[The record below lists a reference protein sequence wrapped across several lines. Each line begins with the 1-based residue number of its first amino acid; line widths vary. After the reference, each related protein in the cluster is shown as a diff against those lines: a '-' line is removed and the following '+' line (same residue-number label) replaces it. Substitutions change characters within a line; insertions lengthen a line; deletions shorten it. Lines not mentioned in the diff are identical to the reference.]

1 MKGICYAIARK
12 QYTRSNKEGLMKRQ
26 TLVCYLI
33 FALCVFHFLIPHVV
47 FGNEDSPAEKVFE
60 KHKVTLQRTDVQ
72 NALNVFNTPEAQ
84 TRLTLANMN
93 RVSADPE
100 FLKELVPEIDD
111 SFITLLKED
120 TEVQALFN
128 DVDFQTL
135 LQDPEALGELTGL
148 SKAGWIE
155 LFIRKFPSLALF
167 LIIAVTLYT
176 LGKGAD
182 WLVDEAVM
190 LSTRWGLGKAVIG
203 ATIVSIGTTTPEA
216 AVSVLS
222 AIQGKPGLAL
232 GNAVGSI
239 ICDTGL
245 ILGLASLIAPLPLNR
260 ELASRL
266 SNVQV
271 GAGILLVVGCFPW
284 TSPAKVFMDGGTLHQ
299 LVGVVFVILLGLYI
313 WQSIRWASATGANA
327 DSDETTAAEATGAVG
342 TLMKLIGAIV
352 IIVISAQILIPSV
365 SIMAER
371 IGVPQHIISAT
382 LVAFGTSLPELVTA
396 ITAVRR
402 GHGELAV
409 GNIIGADILN
419 VLFVA
424 GVSAAATSEG
434 LKAEV
439 QFFQFLFPAM
449 LFILIVFRCGIF
461 VSGDQLKRP
470 FGVVLVATWILVTIL
485 SYVLSIEMH

>member
-1 MKGICYAIARK
+1 ME
-12 QYTRSNKEGLMKRQ
+12 Q
-26 TLVCYLI
+26 
-33 FALCVFHFLIPHVV
+33 
-47 FGNEDSPAEKVFE
+47 
-60 KHKVTLQRTDVQ
+60 
-72 NALNVFNTPEAQ
+72 
-84 TRLTLANMN
+84 
-93 RVSADPE
+93 
-100 FLKELVPEIDD
+100 
-111 SFITLLKED
+111 
-120 TEVQALFN
+120 
-128 DVDFQTL
+128 
-135 LQDPEALGELTGL
+135 
-148 SKAGWIE
+148 WIE
-155 LFIRKFPSLALF
+155 HLIIGLPSIVLF

-182 WLVDEAVM
+182 WLVDEAVA

-222 AIQGKPGLAL
+222 ALQGKPGLAL

-260 ELASRL
+260 QLTSRL

-271 GAGILLVVGCFPW
+271 GAGILLVLGCFPW
-284 TSPAKVFMDGGTLHQ
+284 TSPAKVFTQGGVLAQ
-299 LVGVVFVILLGLYI
+299 LVGVVFVILLALYI
-313 WQSIRWASATGANA
+313 WQSIRWAGSMPSDAESAEEAHAEEGNA
-327 DSDETTAAEATGAVG
+327 FG
-342 TLMKLIGAIV
+342 TLVKLIVSIA
-352 IIVISAQILIPSV
+352 IIVVSAQILIPTVSV
-365 SIMAER
+365 MAER
-371 IGVPQHIISAT
+371 IGVPKHIISAT

-396 ITAVRR
+396 MTAVRR

-424 GVSAAATSEG
+424 GVSAAATQGG
-434 LKAEV
+434 LQADG

-470 FGVVLVATWILVTIL
+470 FGIVLVATWLLVTIL
-485 SYVLSIEMH
+485 SYLLSVEMH

>member
-1 MKGICYAIARK
+1 ME
-12 QYTRSNKEGLMKRQ
+12 Q
-26 TLVCYLI
+26 
-33 FALCVFHFLIPHVV
+33 
-47 FGNEDSPAEKVFE
+47 
-60 KHKVTLQRTDVQ
+60 
-72 NALNVFNTPEAQ
+72 
-84 TRLTLANMN
+84 
-93 RVSADPE
+93 
-100 FLKELVPEIDD
+100 
-111 SFITLLKED
+111 
-120 TEVQALFN
+120 
-128 DVDFQTL
+128 
-135 LQDPEALGELTGL
+135 
-148 SKAGWIE
+148 WIE
-155 LFIRKFPSLALF
+155 HLLVGLPSLALF

-182 WLVDEAVM
+182 WLVDEAVI
-190 LSTRWGLGKAVIG
+190 LSSRWGLGKAVIG

-260 ELASRL
+260 QLASRL

-271 GAGILLVVGCFPW
+271 GAGILLVLGCFPW
-284 TSPAKVFMDGGTLHQ
+284 TSPAKVFTQGGILPQ
-299 LVGVVFVILLGLYI
+299 LVGVIFVILLALYI
-313 WQSIRWASATGANA
+313 WQSIRWASSMPSDAESTEGA
-327 DSDETTAAEATGAVG
+327 DEEEEAGAFG
-342 TLMKLIGAIV
+342 TLLKLIGSIA
-352 IIVISAQILIPSV
+352 IIVVSAQILIPAV

-371 IGVPQHIISAT
+371 IGVPKHIISAT

-424 GVSAAATSEG
+424 GVSASATPGG
-434 LKAEV
+434 LQADG

-470 FGVVLVATWILVTIL
+470 FGVVLVATWFLVTIL
-485 SYVLSIEMH
+485 SYVFSIKMH

>member
-1 MKGICYAIARK
+1 ME
-12 QYTRSNKEGLMKRQ
+12 Q
-26 TLVCYLI
+26 
-33 FALCVFHFLIPHVV
+33 
-47 FGNEDSPAEKVFE
+47 
-60 KHKVTLQRTDVQ
+60 
-72 NALNVFNTPEAQ
+72 
-84 TRLTLANMN
+84 
-93 RVSADPE
+93 
-100 FLKELVPEIDD
+100 
-111 SFITLLKED
+111 
-120 TEVQALFN
+120 
-128 DVDFQTL
+128 
-135 LQDPEALGELTGL
+135 
-148 SKAGWIE
+148 WIE
-155 LFIRKFPSLALF
+155 QLVNGLASPFLF
-167 LIIAVTLYT
+167 LIIVVTLYT

-182 WLVDEAVM
+182 WLVDEAVV
-190 LSTRWGLGKAVIG
+190 LSSRWGMGKAVIG

-245 ILGLASLIAPLPLNR
+245 ILGLASLIAPLQFNR
-260 ELASRL
+260 QLASKL

-284 TSPAKVFMDGGTLHQ
+284 TSPAKVFSQGGTLPQ
-299 LVGVVFVILLGLYI
+299 LIGFVFIVLLGLYV
-313 WQSIRWASATGANA
+313 WQSIRWAASITDEPNENGDEPEDASANSFAILA
-327 DSDETTAAEATGAVG
+327 
-342 TLMKLIGAIV
+342 KLIGSIA

-365 SIMAER
+365 SVIAQR
-371 IGVPQHIISAT
+371 IGVPKHIISAT

-424 GVSAAATSEG
+424 GVSAAATPGG
-434 LKAEV
+434 LQADG

-461 VSGDQLKRP
+461 VSGNQLKRP
-470 FGVVLVATWILVTIL
+470 FGIVLVGTWLAVTIL
-485 SYVLSIEMH
+485 SYILSIEMH

>member
-1 MKGICYAIARK
+1 MKK
-12 QYTRSNKEGLMKRQ
+12 H

-33 FALCVFHFLIPHVV
+33 FIVGVFHSLVPHVV
-47 FGNEDSPAEKVFE
+47 FGSEDSSAEQIFE
-60 KHKVTLQRTDVQ
+60 NHKSTLQRTEIQKVLDVFK
-72 NALNVFNTPEAQ
+72 ASEVH
-84 TRLTLANMN
+84 TRLTSENMSS
-93 RVSADPE
+93 VSANPE
-100 FLKELVPEIDD
+100 VLKELVPEVDD
-111 SFITLLKED
+111 SFITLLKAD
-120 TEVQALFN
+120 AKVQALFN
-128 DVDFQTL
+128 DAEFQAL
-135 LQDPEALGELTGL
+135 LQDREALEALIGL
-148 SKAGWIE
+148 ANAGWIE
-155 LFIRKFPSLALF
+155 LLVGTFPSLVLF
-167 LIIAVTLYT
+167 LIIAVTLFT

-182 WLVDEAVM
+182 WLVDEAVD

-222 AIQGKPGLAL
+222 ALQGKPGLAL

-260 ELASRL
+260 QLASRL

-271 GAGILLVVGCFPW
+271 GAGILLVAGCFPW
-284 TSPAKVFMDGGTLHQ
+284 TSPAKVFTQGGVLAQ
-299 LVGVVFVILLGLYI
+299 LVGVVFVVLLALYI
-313 WQSIRWASATGANA
+313 WQSIRWAGSMPSDTESTEDTDVEAGNA
-327 DSDETTAAEATGAVG
+327 FGILV
-342 TLMKLIGAIV
+342 KLILAIA
-352 IIVISAQILIPSV
+352 IIVVSAQILIPAVSV
-365 SIMAER
+365 MAER
-371 IGVPQHIISAT
+371 IGVPKHIISAT

-424 GVSAAATSEG
+424 GVSAAATQGG
-434 LKAEV
+434 LQADG

-470 FGVVLVATWILVTIL
+470 FGIVLVATWILVTIL

>member
-1 MKGICYAIARK
+1 MEQWITELI
-12 QYTRSNKEGLMKRQ
+12 SGLH
-26 TLVCYLI
+26 TLV
-33 FALCVFHFLIPHVV
+33 
-47 FGNEDSPAEKVFE
+47 
-60 KHKVTLQRTDVQ
+60 
-72 NALNVFNTPEAQ
+72 
-84 TRLTLANMN
+84 
-93 RVSADPE
+93 
-100 FLKELVPEIDD
+100 
-111 SFITLLKED
+111 
-120 TEVQALFN
+120 
-128 DVDFQTL
+128 
-135 LQDPEALGELTGL
+135 
-148 SKAGWIE
+148 
-155 LFIRKFPSLALF
+155 LF
-167 LIIAVTLYT
+167 LIIAVMLYT

-182 WLVDEAVM
+182 WLVDEAVT

-271 GAGILLVVGCFPW
+271 GAGILLVIGCFPW
-284 TSPAKVFMDGGTLHQ
+284 TSPAKVFMEGGTLHQ
-299 LVGVVFVILLGLYI
+299 LVGVSFVVLLGLYI

-327 DSDETTAAEATGAVG
+327 DSDEVTAGEETGAAG
-342 TLMKLIGAIV
+342 TLMKLISSIA

-365 SIMAER
+365 RIMAER
-371 IGVPQHIISAT
+371 IGVPDHIISAT
-382 LVAFGTSLPELVTA
+382 LVALGTSLPELVTA

-402 GHGELAV
+402 GQGELAV

-470 FGVVLVATWILVTIL
+470 FGVVLVATWVLVTIL

>member
-1 MKGICYAIARK
+1 M
-12 QYTRSNKEGLMKRQ
+12 E
-26 TLVCYLI
+26 
-33 FALCVFHFLIPHVV
+33 H
-47 FGNEDSPAEKVFE
+47 
-60 KHKVTLQRTDVQ
+60 
-72 NALNVFNTPEAQ
+72 
-84 TRLTLANMN
+84 
-93 RVSADPE
+93 
-100 FLKELVPEIDD
+100 
-111 SFITLLKED
+111 
-120 TEVQALFN
+120 
-128 DVDFQTL
+128 
-135 LQDPEALGELTGL
+135 
-148 SKAGWIE
+148 WIE
-155 LFIRKFPSLALF
+155 SLIIGLASPILF

-203 ATIVSIGTTTPEA
+203 ATIVSIGTTTPEL

-222 AIQGKPGLAL
+222 ALQGKPGLAL

-260 ELASRL
+260 QLASRL

-284 TSPAKVFMDGGTLHQ
+284 TSPAQVFTQGGTLPQ
-299 LVGVVFVILLGLYI
+299 LVGVVFVVLLGLYI
-313 WQSIRWASATGANA
+313 WQSIRWAGAMP
-327 DSDETTAAEATGAVG
+327 SESAEASEADGEPAGSTFL
-342 TLMKLIGAIV
+342 TLMKLIGSIA
-352 IIVISAQILIPSV
+352 IIVVSAQILIPCVSV
-365 SIMAER
+365 MAER
-371 IGVPQHIISAT
+371 LGVPKHIISAT

-424 GVSAAATSEG
+424 GVSASATQGG
-434 LKAEV
+434 LQADG

-449 LFILIVFRCGIF
+449 VFILIVFRCGIL

-470 FGVVLVATWILVTIL
+470 FGVILVATWLLVTAL
-485 SYVLSIEMH
+485 SYLLSVDMAH

>member
-1 MKGICYAIARK
+1 MEQWIE
-12 QYTRSNKEGLMKRQ
+12 Q
-26 TLVCYLI
+26 LV
-33 FALCVFHFLIPHVV
+33 
-47 FGNEDSPAEKVFE
+47 
-60 KHKVTLQRTDVQ
+60 
-72 NALNVFNTPEAQ
+72 
-84 TRLTLANMN
+84 
-93 RVSADPE
+93 
-100 FLKELVPEIDD
+100 
-111 SFITLLKED
+111 
-120 TEVQALFN
+120 
-128 DVDFQTL
+128 
-135 LQDPEALGELTGL
+135 TGL
-148 SKAGWIE
+148 ASP
-155 LFIRKFPSLALF
+155 FLF
-167 LIIAVTLYT
+167 LIVVVTLYT

-182 WLVDEAVM
+182 WLVDEAVV
-190 LSTRWGLGKAVIG
+190 LSSRWGMGKAVIG

-245 ILGLASLIAPLPLNR
+245 ILGLASLIAPLQFNR
-260 ELASRL
+260 QLTSKL

-284 TSPAKVFMDGGTLHQ
+284 TSPAKVLSQGGTLPQ
-299 LVGVVFVILLGLYI
+299 LVGFVFIVLLGLYI
-313 WQSIRWASATGANA
+313 WQSIRWAASITDEPSENGHESEDDTANSFVILA
-327 DSDETTAAEATGAVG
+327 
-342 TLMKLIGAIV
+342 KLIGSIA

-365 SIMAER
+365 SVIAQR
-371 IGVPQHIISAT
+371 IGVPKHIISAT

-424 GVSAAATSEG
+424 GVSAAATPGG
-434 LKAEV
+434 LQADG

-461 VSGDQLKRP
+461 VSGSQLKRP
-470 FGVVLVATWILVTIL
+470 FGVVLVGTWLAVTIL
-485 SYVLSIEMH
+485 SYILSIEMH

>member
-1 MKGICYAIARK
+1 ME
-12 QYTRSNKEGLMKRQ
+12 Q
-26 TLVCYLI
+26 
-33 FALCVFHFLIPHVV
+33 
-47 FGNEDSPAEKVFE
+47 
-60 KHKVTLQRTDVQ
+60 
-72 NALNVFNTPEAQ
+72 
-84 TRLTLANMN
+84 
-93 RVSADPE
+93 
-100 FLKELVPEIDD
+100 
-111 SFITLLKED
+111 
-120 TEVQALFN
+120 
-128 DVDFQTL
+128 
-135 LQDPEALGELTGL
+135 
-148 SKAGWIE
+148 WIE
-155 LFIRKFPSLALF
+155 QLVNGLASPFLF
-167 LIIAVTLYT
+167 LIIVVTLYT

-182 WLVDEAVM
+182 WLVDEAVV
-190 LSTRWGLGKAVIG
+190 LSSRWGMGKAVIG

-245 ILGLASLIAPLPLNR
+245 ILGLASLIAPLQFNR
-260 ELASRL
+260 QLASKL

-284 TSPAKVFMDGGTLHQ
+284 TSPAKVFSQGGTLPQ
-299 LVGVVFVILLGLYI
+299 LIGFVFIVLLGLYV
-313 WQSIRWASATGANA
+313 WQSIRWAASITDEPNEDGDEPGDASANSFAILA
-327 DSDETTAAEATGAVG
+327 
-342 TLMKLIGAIV
+342 KLIGSIA

-365 SIMAER
+365 SVIAQR
-371 IGVPQHIISAT
+371 IGVPKHIISAT

-424 GVSAAATSEG
+424 GVSAAATPGG
-434 LKAEV
+434 LQADG

-461 VSGDQLKRP
+461 VSGNQLKRP
-470 FGVVLVATWILVTIL
+470 FGVVLVGTWLAVTIL
-485 SYVLSIEMH
+485 SYILSIEMH

>member
-1 MKGICYAIARK
+1 MEQWIE
-12 QYTRSNKEGLMKRQ
+12 Q
-26 TLVCYLI
+26 LV
-33 FALCVFHFLIPHVV
+33 
-47 FGNEDSPAEKVFE
+47 
-60 KHKVTLQRTDVQ
+60 
-72 NALNVFNTPEAQ
+72 
-84 TRLTLANMN
+84 
-93 RVSADPE
+93 
-100 FLKELVPEIDD
+100 
-111 SFITLLKED
+111 
-120 TEVQALFN
+120 
-128 DVDFQTL
+128 
-135 LQDPEALGELTGL
+135 TGL
-148 SKAGWIE
+148 ASP
-155 LFIRKFPSLALF
+155 FLF
-167 LIIAVTLYT
+167 LIVVVTLYT

-182 WLVDEAVM
+182 WLVDEAVV
-190 LSTRWGLGKAVIG
+190 LSSRWGMGKAVIG

-245 ILGLASLIAPLPLNR
+245 ILGLASLLAPLQFNR
-260 ELASRL
+260 QLTSKL

-284 TSPAKVFMDGGTLHQ
+284 TSPAKVLSQGGTLPQ
-299 LVGVVFVILLGLYI
+299 LVGFVFIVLLGLYI
-313 WQSIRWASATGANA
+313 WQSIRWAASITDEPSENGHK
-327 DSDETTAAEATGAVG
+327 SEDETANSFVILA
-342 TLMKLIGAIV
+342 KLIGSIA

-365 SIMAER
+365 SVIAQR
-371 IGVPQHIISAT
+371 IGVPKHIISAT

-424 GVSAAATSEG
+424 GVSAAATPGG
-434 LKAEV
+434 LQADG

-461 VSGDQLKRP
+461 VSGSQLKRP
-470 FGVVLVATWILVTIL
+470 FGVVLVGTWLAVTIL
-485 SYVLSIEMH
+485 SYILSIEMH

>member
-1 MKGICYAIARK
+1 MEQWI
-12 QYTRSNKEGLMKRQ
+12 TE
-26 TLVCYLI
+26 
-33 FALCVFHFLIPHVV
+33 
-47 FGNEDSPAEKVFE
+47 
-60 KHKVTLQRTDVQ
+60 
-72 NALNVFNTPEAQ
+72 
-84 TRLTLANMN
+84 LAN
-93 RVSADPE
+93 
-100 FLKELVPEIDD
+100 
-111 SFITLLKED
+111 
-120 TEVQALFN
+120 
-128 DVDFQTL
+128 
-135 LQDPEALGELTGL
+135 GL
-148 SKAGWIE
+148 
-155 LFIRKFPSLALF
+155 PSLALF
-167 LIIAVTLYT
+167 AIIAVTLYT

-182 WLVDEAVM
+182 WLVDEAVI

-222 AIQGKPGLAL
+222 ALQGKPGLAL

-260 ELASRL
+260 QLTSRL

-271 GAGILLVVGCFPW
+271 GAGILLVLGCFPW
-284 TSPAKVFMDGGTLHQ
+284 ASPAKVFTQGGTLPQ
-299 LVGVVFVILLGLYI
+299 LVGVVFVVLLALYI
-313 WQSIRWASATGANA
+313 YQSIRWASALGANPEN
-327 DSDETTAAEATGAVG
+327 DEEAVEVEEASGFG
-342 TLMKLIGAIV
+342 TLLKLIGSIA
-352 IIVISAQILIPSV
+352 IIVVSAQILIPTV

-371 IGVPQHIISAT
+371 IGVPKHIISAT

-424 GVSAAATSEG
+424 GVSASATQGG
-434 LKAEV
+434 LQADG

-449 LFILIVFRCGIF
+449 VFILIVFRCGIF

-470 FGVVLVATWILVTIL
+470 FGIVLVGTWLLVTIL
-485 SYVLSIEMH
+485 SYVLSIKMH

>member
-1 MKGICYAIARK
+1 MEQWI
-12 QYTRSNKEGLMKRQ
+12 TE
-26 TLVCYLI
+26 
-33 FALCVFHFLIPHVV
+33 
-47 FGNEDSPAEKVFE
+47 
-60 KHKVTLQRTDVQ
+60 
-72 NALNVFNTPEAQ
+72 
-84 TRLTLANMN
+84 LAN
-93 RVSADPE
+93 
-100 FLKELVPEIDD
+100 
-111 SFITLLKED
+111 
-120 TEVQALFN
+120 
-128 DVDFQTL
+128 
-135 LQDPEALGELTGL
+135 GL
-148 SKAGWIE
+148 
-155 LFIRKFPSLALF
+155 PSLALF
-167 LIIAVTLYT
+167 AIIAVTLYT

-182 WLVDEAVM
+182 WLVDEAVI

-222 AIQGKPGLAL
+222 ALQGKPGLAL

-260 ELASRL
+260 QLASRL

-271 GAGILLVVGCFPW
+271 GAGILLVLGCFPW
-284 TSPAKVFMDGGTLHQ
+284 TSPAKVFTQGGTLPQ
-299 LVGVVFVILLGLYI
+299 LVGVVFVVLLALYI
-313 WQSIRWASATGANA
+313 YQSIRWASATGANP
-327 DSDETTAAEATGAVG
+327 ENGEEAVEVEEASGVG
-342 TLMKLIGAIV
+342 TLLKLIGSIA
-352 IIVISAQILIPSV
+352 IIVVSAQILIPTV

-371 IGVPQHIISAT
+371 IGVPKHIISAT

-424 GVSAAATSEG
+424 GVSASATQGG
-434 LKAEV
+434 LQADG

-449 LFILIVFRCGIF
+449 VFILIVFRCGIF

-470 FGVVLVATWILVTIL
+470 FGIVLVATWLLVTIL

>member
-1 MKGICYAIARK
+1 MEQWIE
-12 QYTRSNKEGLMKRQ
+12 Q
-26 TLVCYLI
+26 LV
-33 FALCVFHFLIPHVV
+33 
-47 FGNEDSPAEKVFE
+47 
-60 KHKVTLQRTDVQ
+60 
-72 NALNVFNTPEAQ
+72 
-84 TRLTLANMN
+84 
-93 RVSADPE
+93 
-100 FLKELVPEIDD
+100 
-111 SFITLLKED
+111 
-120 TEVQALFN
+120 
-128 DVDFQTL
+128 
-135 LQDPEALGELTGL
+135 TGL
-148 SKAGWIE
+148 ASP
-155 LFIRKFPSLALF
+155 FLF
-167 LIIAVTLYT
+167 LIIVVTLYT

-182 WLVDEAVM
+182 WLVDEAVV
-190 LSTRWGLGKAVIG
+190 LSSRWGMGKAVIG

-245 ILGLASLIAPLPLNR
+245 ILGLASLIAPLQFNR
-260 ELASRL
+260 QLASKL

-284 TSPAKVFMDGGTLHQ
+284 TSPAKVFSQGGTLPQ
-299 LVGVVFVILLGLYI
+299 LIGFVFIVLLGLYV
-313 WQSIRWASATGANA
+313 WQSIRWAASITDEPSENGGEPEDASANSFAILA
-327 DSDETTAAEATGAVG
+327 
-342 TLMKLIGAIV
+342 KLIGSIV

-365 SIMAER
+365 SVIAQR
-371 IGVPQHIISAT
+371 IGVPKHIISAT

-424 GVSAAATSEG
+424 GVSAAATPGG
-434 LKAEV
+434 LQADG

-461 VSGDQLKRP
+461 VSGNQLKRP
-470 FGVVLVATWILVTIL
+470 FGVVLVGTWLAVTIL
-485 SYVLSIEMH
+485 SYILSIEMH

>member
-1 MKGICYAIARK
+1 MEHWITDLIG
-12 QYTRSNKEGLMKRQ
+12 GL
-26 TLVCYLI
+26 
-33 FALCVFHFLIPHVV
+33 
-47 FGNEDSPAEKVFE
+47 
-60 KHKVTLQRTDVQ
+60 
-72 NALNVFNTPEAQ
+72 
-84 TRLTLANMN
+84 
-93 RVSADPE
+93 
-100 FLKELVPEIDD
+100 
-111 SFITLLKED
+111 
-120 TEVQALFN
+120 
-128 DVDFQTL
+128 
-135 LQDPEALGELTGL
+135 
-148 SKAGWIE
+148 
-155 LFIRKFPSLALF
+155 PSLALF

-182 WLVDEAVM
+182 RLVDEAVL

-245 ILGLASLIAPLPLNR
+245 ILGLASLIGPLPLNR
-260 ELASRL
+260 QLTSRL

-271 GAGILLVVGCFPW
+271 GAGILLVLGCFPW
-284 TSPAKVFMDGGTLHQ
+284 TSPAKVFTQGGVLPQ
-299 LVGVVFVILLGLYI
+299 LVGVVFVVLLALYI
-313 WQSIRWASATGANA
+313 WQSIRWAGSTP
-327 DSDETTAAEATGAVG
+327 SDAEDTEESDGEASGTFG
-342 TLMKLIGAIV
+342 TLIKLIGSIA
-352 IIVISAQILIPSV
+352 IIVVSAQILIPTV

-371 IGVPQHIISAT
+371 FGVPKHIISAT

-424 GVSAAATSEG
+424 GVSASATQGG
-434 LKAEV
+434 LQADG

-449 LFILIVFRCGIF
+449 LFILIIFRCGIF

-470 FGVVLVATWILVTIL
+470 FGIVLVGTWLLVTIL
-485 SYVLSIEMH
+485 SYVLSIAMH

>member
-1 MKGICYAIARK
+1 MEQWI
-12 QYTRSNKEGLMKRQ
+12 TD
-26 TLVCYLI
+26 LI
-33 FALCVFHFLIPHVV
+33 GDLA
-47 FGNEDSPAEKVFE
+47 SP
-60 KHKVTLQRTDVQ
+60 L
-72 NALNVFNTPEAQ
+72 
-84 TRLTLANMN
+84 
-93 RVSADPE
+93 
-100 FLKELVPEIDD
+100 
-111 SFITLLKED
+111 
-120 TEVQALFN
+120 
-128 DVDFQTL
+128 
-135 LQDPEALGELTGL
+135 
-148 SKAGWIE
+148 
-155 LFIRKFPSLALF
+155 LF

-182 WLVDEAVM
+182 CLVDEAVI

-245 ILGLASLIAPLPLNR
+245 ILGLASLIAPLSLNR
-260 ELASRL
+260 QLTSRL

-271 GAGILLVVGCFPW
+271 GAGILLVLGCFPW
-284 TSPAKVFMDGGTLHQ
+284 TSPAKVFTQGGALPQ
-299 LVGVVFVILLGLYI
+299 LVGVVFVVLLGLYI
-313 WQSIRWASATGANA
+313 WQSIRWAGSIGSDANNGGETDAEEAGGAF
-327 DSDETTAAEATGAVG
+327 G
-342 TLMKLIGAIV
+342 TFIKLIVSIA
-352 IIVISAQILIPSV
+352 IIVISAQILIPTV

-371 IGVPQHIISAT
+371 IGVPKHIISAT

-402 GHGELAV
+402 GHSELAV

-424 GVSAAATSEG
+424 GVSAAATQDG
-434 LKAEV
+434 LQADG

-461 VSGDQLKRP
+461 ISGDQLKRP
-470 FGVVLVATWILVTIL
+470 FGVVLVGTWLLVTIL
-485 SYVLSIEMH
+485 SYILSVNMH

>member
-1 MKGICYAIARK
+1 MKK
-12 QYTRSNKEGLMKRQ
+12 H
-26 TLVCYLI
+26 TLVCFLI
-33 FALCVFHFLIPHVV
+33 FIVGVFHSLVPHAV
-47 FGNEDSPAEKVFE
+47 FGAEDSTAEKVFE
-60 KHKVTLQRTDVQ
+60 KHKATLQRTEIQSV
-72 NALNVFNTPEAQ
+72 LNIFKASKGD
-84 TRLTLANMN
+84 TRLTSENIRANLS
-93 RVSADPE
+93 RVGADPE
-100 FLKELVPEIDD
+100 ALK
-111 SFITLLKED
+111 TLIED
-120 TEVQALFN
+120 AEVQALFN
-128 DVDFQTL
+128 DTEFQAL
-135 LQDPEALGELTGL
+135 LQDREALEELIGL
-148 SKAGWIE
+148 ANADWIE
-155 LFIRKFPSLALF
+155 LLVKKIPTNGFGYLLLFI
-167 LIIAVTLYT
+167 IIAVMLAT

-182 WLVDEAVM
+182 WLVDEAVA

-203 ATIVSIGTTTPEA
+203 ATIVSVGTTTPEA

-222 AIQGKPGLAL
+222 ALQGKPGLAL

-260 ELASRL
+260 QLTSRL

-271 GAGILLVVGCFPW
+271 GAGILMVAACFPW
-284 TSPAKVFMDGGTLHQ
+284 SSPAKVFSDGGVLPQ
-299 LVGVVFVILLGLYI
+299 LVGVVFVVLLGLYI
-313 WQSIRWASATGANA
+313 WQSIRWAGSMP
-327 DSDETTAAEATGAVG
+327 SDTEDTEDTHAEAEEGNTFGILV
-342 TLMKLIGAIV
+342 KLIGSIA
-352 IIVISAQILIPSV
+352 IIVVSAQILIPTVSV
-365 SIMAER
+365 MAER
-371 IGVPQHIISAT
+371 IGVPKHIISAT

-424 GVSAAATSEG
+424 GVSAAATQGG
-434 LKAEV
+434 LQADG

-470 FGVVLVATWILVTIL
+470 FGIVLVATWLLVTIL

>member
-1 MKGICYAIARK
+1 MKK
-12 QYTRSNKEGLMKRQ
+12 QTII
-26 TLVCYLI
+26 CYLI
-33 FALCVFHFLIPHVV
+33 IMFCVFQSLVPHTV
-47 FGNEDSPAEKVFE
+47 FGAEDSIAEKVFE
-60 KHKVTLQRTDVQ
+60 KHKATLQRTEIQSV
-72 NALNVFNTPEAQ
+72 LNIFKASEGPTG
-84 TRLTLANMN
+84 LTSEDIRENLS
-93 RVSADPE
+93 RIGADPE
-100 FLKELVPEIDD
+100 ALKMLV
-111 SFITLLKED
+111 ED
-120 TEVQALFN
+120 AEVQALFN
-128 DVDFQTL
+128 DAEFQAL
-135 LQDPEALGELTGL
+135 LQDPEALEALIGLANASWLELLVRTF
-148 SKAGWIE
+148 S
-155 LFIRKFPSLALF
+155 SLVLL
-167 LIIAVTLYT
+167 LIIVVTLYT

-182 WLVDEAVM
+182 WLVDEAVA

-203 ATIVSIGTTTPEA
+203 ATIVSVGTTTPEA

-222 AIQGKPGLAL
+222 ALQGKPGLAL

-260 ELASRL
+260 QLASRL

-271 GAGILLVVGCFPW
+271 GAGILMVAACFPW
-284 TSPAKVFMDGGTLHQ
+284 SSPAKVFSAGGILPQ
-299 LVGVVFVILLGLYI
+299 LVGVVFVVLLALYI
-313 WQSIRWASATGANA
+313 WQSIRWAGSMP
-327 DSDETTAAEATGAVG
+327 SDTEDTEDTHAEEGNTFGILA
-342 TLMKLIGAIV
+342 KLIGSIA
-352 IIVISAQILIPSV
+352 IIVVSAQILIPTVSV
-365 SIMAER
+365 MAER
-371 IGVPQHIISAT
+371 IGVPKHIISAT

-424 GVSAAATSEG
+424 GVSAAATQGG
-434 LKAEV
+434 LQADG

-470 FGVVLVATWILVTIL
+470 FGVVLVATWLLVTIL

>member
-1 MKGICYAIARK
+1 MKK
-12 QYTRSNKEGLMKRQ
+12 QTII
-26 TLVCYLI
+26 CYLI
-33 FALCVFHFLIPHVV
+33 IMFCVFHSLVPHTVY
-47 FGNEDSPAEKVFE
+47 GDEDSITEKVFE
-60 KHKVTLQRTDVQ
+60 KHKATLQRTEIQSV
-72 NALNVFNTPEAQ
+72 LNTFKASEVSTG
-84 TRLTLANMN
+84 LTSEDIRENLSRIA
-93 RVSADPE
+93 ADPE
-100 FLKELVPEIDD
+100 ALK
-111 SFITLLKED
+111 TLIED
-120 TEVQALFN
+120 AEVQALFN
-128 DVDFQTL
+128 DTEFQAL
-135 LQDPEALGELTGL
+135 LQDPDALEELIGL
-148 SKAGWIE
+148 ANAGWLE
-155 LFIRKFPSLALF
+155 LFVRKIPISGFGYLLLF
-167 LIIAVTLYT
+167 IIIAVTLYT

-182 WLVDEAVM
+182 WLVDEAVA

-203 ATIVSIGTTTPEA
+203 ATIVSVGTTTPEA

-222 AIQGKPGLAL
+222 ALQGKPGLAL

-260 ELASRL
+260 QLASRL

-271 GAGILLVVGCFPW
+271 GAGILMVGACFPW
-284 TSPAKVFMDGGTLHQ
+284 SSPAKVFSDGGVLPQ
-299 LVGVVFVILLGLYI
+299 LVGVVFVVLLGLYI
-313 WQSIRWASATGANA
+313 WQSIRWAGSMPSDTEDTEDTDAEEGNA
-327 DSDETTAAEATGAVG
+327 FG
-342 TLMKLIGAIV
+342 TLAKLIGSIA
-352 IIVISAQILIPSV
+352 IIVVSAQILIPAVSV
-365 SIMAER
+365 MAER
-371 IGVPQHIISAT
+371 IGVPKHIISAT

-424 GVSAAATSEG
+424 GVSAAATQGG
-434 LKAEV
+434 LQADG

-449 LFILIVFRCGIF
+449 LFILIVFRFGIF

-470 FGVVLVATWILVTIL
+470 FGIVLVATWLLVTIL

>member
-1 MKGICYAIARK
+1 MEQWI
-12 QYTRSNKEGLMKRQ
+12 TE
-26 TLVCYLI
+26 
-33 FALCVFHFLIPHVV
+33 
-47 FGNEDSPAEKVFE
+47 
-60 KHKVTLQRTDVQ
+60 
-72 NALNVFNTPEAQ
+72 
-84 TRLTLANMN
+84 LAN
-93 RVSADPE
+93 
-100 FLKELVPEIDD
+100 
-111 SFITLLKED
+111 
-120 TEVQALFN
+120 
-128 DVDFQTL
+128 
-135 LQDPEALGELTGL
+135 GL
-148 SKAGWIE
+148 
-155 LFIRKFPSLALF
+155 PSLALF
-167 LIIAVTLYT
+167 AIIAVTLYT

-182 WLVDEAVM
+182 WLVDEAVI

-222 AIQGKPGLAL
+222 ALQGKPGLAL

-260 ELASRL
+260 QLASRL

-271 GAGILLVVGCFPW
+271 GAGILLVLGCFPW
-284 TSPAKVFMDGGTLHQ
+284 TSPAKVFTQGGTLPQ
-299 LVGVVFVILLGLYI
+299 LVGVVFVVLLALYI
-313 WQSIRWASATGANA
+313 YQSIRWASATGANP
-327 DSDETTAAEATGAVG
+327 ENGEEVEEVEAASGVG
-342 TLMKLIGAIV
+342 TLLKLIGSIA
-352 IIVISAQILIPSV
+352 IIVASAQILIPTV

-371 IGVPQHIISAT
+371 IGVPKHIISAT

-424 GVSAAATSEG
+424 GVSASATQGG
-434 LKAEV
+434 LQADG

-470 FGVVLVATWILVTIL
+470 FGVVLVATWLLVTIL

>member
-1 MKGICYAIARK
+1 MEQWI
-12 QYTRSNKEGLMKRQ
+12 TDLVSGL
-26 TLVCYLI
+26 
-33 FALCVFHFLIPHVV
+33 
-47 FGNEDSPAEKVFE
+47 
-60 KHKVTLQRTDVQ
+60 
-72 NALNVFNTPEAQ
+72 
-84 TRLTLANMN
+84 
-93 RVSADPE
+93 
-100 FLKELVPEIDD
+100 
-111 SFITLLKED
+111 
-120 TEVQALFN
+120 
-128 DVDFQTL
+128 
-135 LQDPEALGELTGL
+135 
-148 SKAGWIE
+148 
-155 LFIRKFPSLALF
+155 PSLALF

-327 DSDETTAAEATGAVG
+327 DSDEATAAEATGAVG
-342 TLMKLIGAIV
+342 TLMKLIGAIA

-470 FGVVLVATWILVTIL
+470 FGVVLVATWLLVTIL